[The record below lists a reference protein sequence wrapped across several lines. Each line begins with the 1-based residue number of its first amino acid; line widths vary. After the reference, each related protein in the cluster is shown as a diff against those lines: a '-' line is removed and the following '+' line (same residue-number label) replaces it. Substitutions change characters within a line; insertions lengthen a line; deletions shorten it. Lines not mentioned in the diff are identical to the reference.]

1 MDLSLEMRTGQ
12 SPGLRCRLKCRLLGL
27 NPHAPT
33 SCEALG
39 SPSLSFLAWQWW
51 GPGVG
56 LVRGHPFAETE
67 PLHWVEAAEGRDCS
81 RRSVG
86 VGLFHR
92 SLIHPFIQD
101 TPPALWSCTHR
112 GVQKWLH
119 SLEGLPGKI
128 NPGEGELLEPLE
140 GSLPKPGISGRPQ
153 GDTCKVEMVQ
163 SLLED
168 LICMRTL
175 MWASS

>member
-1 MDLSLEMRTGQ
+1 MQKQSLCTGW
-12 SPGLRCRLKCRLLGL
+12 RLLREGT
-27 NPHAPT
+27 A
-33 SCEALG
+33 AAG
-39 SPSLSFLAWQWW
+39 QWAW
-51 GPGVG
+51 
-56 LVRGHPFAETE
+56 A
-67 PLHWVEAAEGRDCS
+67 CS
-81 RRSVG
+81 I
-86 VGLFHR
+86 
-92 SLIHPFIQD
+92 IHPFIQD